1 MLPGSF
7 IQKTKEDY
15 LTFTRNREL
24 QIRFKSKEDL
34 PPIFNQFMQLWVN
47 QTVLLNNLENDLLAQ
62 MRDLL
67 LPKLM
72 SGEIEVPE

>member
-34 PPIFNQFMQLWVN
+34 PPIFNQFTQLWVN

>member
-15 LTFTRNREL
+15 LTFTRSREL
-24 QIRFKSKEDL
+24 QIKFKSKEDL
-34 PPIFNQFMQLWVN
+34 PPIFSQFMQLWVN
-47 QTVLLNNLENDLLAQ
+47 QTVLLNDLANEMLEQ
-62 MRDLL
+62 MRDYL
-67 LPKLM
+67 LPKLI